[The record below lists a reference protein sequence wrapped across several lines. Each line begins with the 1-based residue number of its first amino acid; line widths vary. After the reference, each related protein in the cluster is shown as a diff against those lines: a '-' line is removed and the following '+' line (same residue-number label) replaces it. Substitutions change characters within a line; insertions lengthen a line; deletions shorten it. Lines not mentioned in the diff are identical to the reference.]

1 MAYATNTSGRAGS
14 WTATGTS
21 SIIVPANAYRDHLFL
36 QYEIAQPGGVQVAL
50 GFGEDAVAGQ
60 GAQFYTGG
68 SILTIHGPEA
78 RKAIYG
84 LASGGTGTGYFQTG
98 EVIAF
103 TY

>member
-21 SIIVPANAYRDHLFL
+21 SIIVPADPNRDNLFL
-36 QYEIAQPGGVQVAL
+36 QFEITNAGSDQVAL
-50 GFGEDAVAGQ
+50 GFGEDAVAGD
-60 GAQFYTGG
+60 GAQFFTGG
-68 SILTIHGPEA
+68 SILVIHGADA

-84 LASGGTGTGYFQTG
+84 IGSGTGYFQSG
-98 EVIAF
+98 DVICF